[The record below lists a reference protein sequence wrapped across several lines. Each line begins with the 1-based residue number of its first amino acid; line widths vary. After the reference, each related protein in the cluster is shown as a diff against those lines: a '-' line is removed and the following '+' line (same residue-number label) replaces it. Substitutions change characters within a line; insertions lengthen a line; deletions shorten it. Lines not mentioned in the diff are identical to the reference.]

1 MSIKSLG
8 YLRSGGDADAL
19 IAAARH
25 HLVHGA
31 EEAHD
36 YKFAEAV
43 LDSHARFADFNW
55 QSRFLS
61 AGMAYFKAPAR
72 KPVPVV
78 QEAMELLQE

>member
-1 MSIKSLG
+1 
-8 YLRSGGDADAL
+8 
-19 IAAARH
+19 
-25 HLVHGA
+25 
-31 EEAHD
+31 
-36 YKFAEAV
+36 V